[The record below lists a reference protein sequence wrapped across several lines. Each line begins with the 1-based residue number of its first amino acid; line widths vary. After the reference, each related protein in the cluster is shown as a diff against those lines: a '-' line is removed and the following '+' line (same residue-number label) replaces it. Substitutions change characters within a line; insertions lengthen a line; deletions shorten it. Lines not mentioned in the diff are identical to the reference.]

1 MSEDINVLLKEV
13 DVQKEQL
20 SALRPLPE
28 EALKKIQDALDIE
41 YTYESNRIEGNT
53 LTLQE
58 TALVVNEGVT
68 ISGKSMR
75 EHLEAIN
82 HAEAISYIK
91 DIAKQDIEIS
101 ERTIKEIHAL
111 ILHGIDRENAGRYRT
126 VPVMISGSTH
136 MPPQPYLIEKQMED
150 FILRFKQMEAEKV
163 HPVLIAAYLHDELVR
178 IHPFIDGNGRTSR
191 LLMNLYLLRHGY
203 VIITLKGSND
213 AKVNYYKA
221 LEMSHTEQ
229 LPEDFQKLVIEAEI
243 AALQKYLSIMA

>member
-1 MSEDINVLLKEV
+1 
-13 DVQKEQL
+13 
-20 SALRPLPE
+20 
-28 EALKKIQDALDIE
+28 
-41 YTYESNRIEGNT
+41 
-53 LTLQE
+53 
-58 TALVVNEGVT
+58 
-68 ISGKSMR
+68 MR

-150 FILRFKQMEAEKV
+150 FILRFKQMEIEKV

-221 LEMSHTEQ
+221 LEKSHTEQ
-229 LPEDFQKLVIEAEI
+229 LPEDFQKLVVEAEI
-243 AALQKYLSIMA
+243 AALQQYLSIMA